1 MQTGSQEGQR
11 GYQSAKIYPV
21 RYKKKQVHIHSKQ
34 MNKNGYVGER
44 KAMRR
49 ISDPQNVIKCDGTSS
64 GLCNVDERDRKGHAH
79 GRLSSGQL
87 DGVYH
92 QKKTYEYLRAE

>member
-44 KAMRR
+44 KAMSR
-49 ISDPQNVIKCDGTSS
+49 ISDPQNFVKCDGTSS
-64 GLCNVDERDRKGHAH
+64 GLSIVDKVNLQGLAH